1 MDKKASH
8 AADSLRSSDLPE
20 TDKALRDDV
29 NRVGSLVGE
38 ILAEQEG
45 EDFLDE
51 VERIRVAAILRR
63 ENNASTGEMEREL
76 AGVDVAHATSLVR
89 AFSTYFQAVGKKTQS
104 MMLGLSRQFLLLIPI
119 VLILPLFI
127 GVDGVWMAF
136 PIADLASTALTLAL
150 LVRELRHL
158 EDRSA

>member
-51 VERIRVAAILRR
+51 VERILKPLRIKATRVRRDLEAWISQADQDGAAPATLPGWL
-63 ENNASTGEMEREL
+63 ELFLERGYAETTV
-76 AGVDVAHATSLVR
+76 AEIIETSGVLDGRTPWYPGRDTKTEKESLE
-89 AFSTYFQAVGKKTQS
+89 A
-104 MMLGLSRQFLLLIPI
+104 
-119 VLILPLFI
+119 
-127 GVDGVWMAF
+127 
-136 PIADLASTALTLAL
+136 
-150 LVRELRHL
+150 
-158 EDRSA
+158 